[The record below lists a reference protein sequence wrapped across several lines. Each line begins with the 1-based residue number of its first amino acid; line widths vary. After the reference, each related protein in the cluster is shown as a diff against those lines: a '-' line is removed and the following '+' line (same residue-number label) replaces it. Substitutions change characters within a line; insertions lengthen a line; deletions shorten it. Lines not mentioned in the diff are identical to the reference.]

1 MTKNKILVVDDE
13 KGVRDIFLAAFFDE
27 YKIIPVAG
35 GQEALNI
42 LKRPN
47 DIDLVVSDVMMPGM
61 TGTELL
67 REIKRINP
75 GQKVVLLTEHSSK
88 EVAIEALRS
97 DADEYI
103 EKPFDVE
110 KIRTVFE
117 RLLSERKDCAE
128 EGIGNAQGKIGQA
141 QRFIRRNYS
150 QPISLRDVSRQ
161 IFLSPKYFSRLF
173 KEKAGRSFN
182 NYKME
187 LKIEMSKELLKKGNY
202 TISQIAYHT
211 GYQNPE
217 SFMKMF
223 KKVTGSTPSQYRRRN
238 NLKEK

>member
-1 MTKNKILVVDDE
+1 MAREKILVVDDE
-13 KGVRDIFLAAFFDE
+13 KKVRDTFLAAFFDE
-27 YKIIPVAG
+27 YKIVPVAG
-35 GQEALNI
+35 GREALNI

-61 TGTELL
+61 TGIELL

-75 GQKVVLLTEHSSK
+75 GQKVVLVTGHSSK
-88 EVAIEALRS
+88 EVAIEVLRS

-110 KIRTVFE
+110 KIRVVFE
-117 RLLSERKDCAE
+117 RLLSERKGCTE
-128 EGIGNAQGKIGQA
+128 EGIGNVQGKIGQA
-141 QRFIRRNYS
+141 QRFIRRNYT

-182 NYKME
+182 DYKME
-187 LKIEMSKELLKKGNY
+187 LKIEMAKELLKKGSH